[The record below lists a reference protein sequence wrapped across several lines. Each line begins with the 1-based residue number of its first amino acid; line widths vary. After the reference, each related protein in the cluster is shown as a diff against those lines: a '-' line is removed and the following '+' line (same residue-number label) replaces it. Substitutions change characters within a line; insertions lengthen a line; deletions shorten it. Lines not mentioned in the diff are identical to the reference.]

1 MTEREKSA
9 LIRHLSKEDIANIYL
24 VLFDRFKEIG
34 EPIPPFSQVNLKEIE
49 NLVVIPQTK
58 HFGVEQYPTI
68 ESKAAILFY
77 KINKGHIFPNGNKRI
92 SLACLFVFLD
102 INNKRLEITVD
113 EATLKAIEVANS
125 DPRNFDKIKEGLE
138 SWIKTNLREK

>member
-1 MTEREKSA
+1 MTEKEKPRS
-9 LIRHLSKEDIANIYL
+9 IRHLSKEDITDIYL

-34 EPIPPFSQVNLKEIE
+34 EPIPPFKRVNQKEIE
-49 NLVVIPQTK
+49 NLVIIPQTK

-102 INNKRLEITVD
+102 INDKRLEITED
-113 EATLKAIEVANS
+113 EATAKAIEIANS
-125 DPRNFDKIKEGLE
+125 DPRNFDIVKEKLE
-138 SWIKTNLREK
+138 LWIKTNMQEK